1 MQTLLQELR
10 YGARRLRLSPAFTA
24 IVVVT
29 LALGIGANTAIFSV
43 VNAVL
48 LRPLPYRAPDQLITI
63 EHFYPSLNALEAPV
77 SALGFSEYRDK
88 TRSFDGVA
96 VQSGWGANLTGFG
109 DPERLQASRVT
120 GQYFSTL
127 GVSAARGRT
136 IVPGEDEAGKERV
149 VVLSDALWHRLFAG
163 DPSAIGKKLQ
173 LNGNSYDII
182 GIMPPGFRDF
192 FNRTAELWVPLAF
205 TPQQLG
211 SGRTNE
217 WLSLTARLK
226 PGVTIESAKTE
237 MSVFAEQLKKSY
249 PDDYPP
255 DWTLKVTSL
264 NQKATGKIRPALL
277 ILLGAVGFVLLIACA
292 NVANLLLARAASR
305 QKEVANRTALGATRW
320 HLIRQL
326 LVESV
331 LLAVIGGALGLVL
344 AWVGV
349 RSLSAGPLTQLVG
362 SAGVS
367 IDATVLAFTIA
378 LSVVTGLLF
387 GIVPAVQISMT
398 RFHDTLKEGGRS
410 VSADRGSQAVRRLLV
425 VAEVALA
432 LMLLAGAG
440 LLIKSFSRILGVS
453 PGFEAKSVLTMNVS
467 LPGARYPNDTA
478 RIAFWDQTLP
488 KLAAIPGVRAV
499 GATSTMPFGGGWST
513 GTFNVEGYTPKPQE
527 NAPWGD
533 IRLATPGFAEA
544 LRIPVK
550 KGRFVNEQDLPSSP
564 QVVVVDEEMV
574 RRYWPNT
581 DPIGKRIYFDP
592 PSGQPIQYIEVVGV
606 VGHAKQEGLDAE
618 DRVQLYFPYKQ
629 GPQGFMSVAIR
640 TDVAPETIISA
651 VKQAVQSVDKDQP
664 LANVKTMEQLLSDS
678 VGQRRLSML
687 LLGLFATI
695 ALALASIG
703 IYGVMSYSVALRSRE
718 LGIRM
723 ALGAARGNVLQL
735 VMRQGMT
742 LVVTGLVLGVLG
754 ALGLTRFMAT
764 QLFGV
769 QPTDPTTFTLVAVG
783 LAMVAMVATLVPAMR
798 ATRVDP
804 LEALRQE

>member
-305 QKEVANRTALGATRW
+305 QKDVAIRTALGATRW

-742 LVVTGLVLGVLG
+742 LVVIGLVLGVLG